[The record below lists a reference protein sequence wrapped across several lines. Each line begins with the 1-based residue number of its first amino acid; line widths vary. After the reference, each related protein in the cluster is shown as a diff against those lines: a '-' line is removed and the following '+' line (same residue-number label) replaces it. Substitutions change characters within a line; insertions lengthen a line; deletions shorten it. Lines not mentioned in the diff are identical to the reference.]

1 MKKIV
6 FIILI
11 SSLISPLFSQD
22 KGVFIE
28 RKNETWDK
36 IQETIKKEDD
46 VKSTPKKAFIPDFDK
61 IKIPTLDD
69 FKPTWHNPPVMQAS
83 TNTCWSFSATSF
95 FESEIYRLTKKEI
108 KLSEMFTV
116 YHEYLDRVSEFV
128 KTRGTSYFAEGS
140 QANALRRIYRK
151 YGCVPHNFYPGKPAE
166 KTYHDHSKM
175 HNELDTY
182 LKFIKEKNIWNL
194 NEVLANVKSI
204 LNYYLGVPP
213 EKFPYNG
220 KIITPK
226 EFMESEAK
234 LVVDDY
240 VDILSLLEY
249 GYYKQVEYDVP
260 DNWWNDNSFY
270 NVPLDEYMKYLR
282 NAITNGYTVAIGGDV
297 SEAGLYS
304 YKDAA
309 IIPSFD
315 IPSQFIDENARQ
327 FRFSNGTTT
336 DDHGIHIVGITQKD
350 GAYWYLIKD
359 SGSGAQNGNAKGY
372 YFYREDY
379 IKLKMM
385 SYLIHK
391 DAVKD
396 LLIKFK

>member
-1 MKKIV
+1 MKNL
-6 FIILI
+6 IL
-11 SSLISPLFSQD
+11 LFVILYLSVEIFAQD
-22 KGVFIE
+22 KGIFIE

-36 IQETIKKEDD
+36 IQETIKKEEEKKTPTK
-46 VKSTPKKAFIPDFDK
+46 KSFIPDFEK
-61 IKIPTLDD
+61 IKVPTLDD
-69 FKPTWHNPPVMQAS
+69 FKPIWHNPPVMQAS

-116 YHEYLDRVSEFV
+116 YYEYLDRVNEYV
-128 KTRGTSYFAEGS
+128 NTRGASYFAEGS

-151 YGCVPHNFYPGKPAE
+151 HGCVPHYAFPGKPAE
-166 KTYHDHSKM
+166 QTYHNHSKM
-175 HNELDTY
+175 HKELETY

-194 NEVLANVKSI
+194 EEVLNNVKSI
-204 LNYYLGVPP
+204 LNYYLGAPP
-213 EKFPYNG
+213 VKFAYNG
-220 KIITPK
+220 KVLTPK
-226 EFMESEAK
+226 EFMENEAK
-234 LVVDDY
+234 LLIDDY

-260 DNWWNDNSFY
+260 DNWWNDSSFY
-270 NVPLDEYMKYLR
+270 NVPLDEYMNTLR
-282 NAITNGYTVAIGGDV
+282 NAIINGYTVAIGGDV
-297 SEAGLYS
+297 SEAGLNS
-304 YKDAA
+304 YADAA

-315 IPSQFIDENARQ
+315 IPAQFIDEYSCQ

-336 DDHGIHIVGITQKD
+336 DDHGIHIVGIIPKD
-350 GAYWYLIKD
+350 GTNWYLIKD
-359 SGSGAQNGNAKGY
+359 SGSGAQNGKAKGY

-396 LLIKFK
+396 LLMKFK